1 MLEPSKN
8 PFPGLPIQVTGP
20 ARTPPIA
27 RPDAPQAFRV
37 TPQQAQRLNQRQA
50 WLNGV
55 RARQQAF
62 ATRAPAIMSRPG
74 LSTDDFL
81 NDHYVPMVPVV
92 IPGAAGD
99 WAAIGWTPER
109 LVEIVGDAPVTFQ
122 GGRTGDAQFE
132 LMKDA
137 HKRTLPFP
145 EFIAAITARSG
156 NDAYLTAYNS
166 DTNRAA
172 LAPLERDL
180 GFLDAYLTHQH
191 GMPWIGPQG
200 TFTPLHHD
208 LTNNMLVQIVGR
220 KRIVLAS
227 PSASPLLANERHVF
241 SEVHDLESE
250 THLARH
256 PQARSVIRQEVIL
269 HPGDA
274 LFIPVGWWHQVTSLD
289 FSVMYT
295 CTNFLWPN
303 DAFATFPAL

>member
-1 MLEPSKN
+1 MMEPSKN
-8 PFPGLPIQVTGP
+8 PFPGLPIQVTGS

-27 RPDAPQAFRV
+27 PPDGPQPFRV
-37 TPQQAQRLNQRQA
+37 TPQQAQRLSQRQA

-55 RARQQAF
+55 RGRQQAF
-62 ATRAPAIMSRPG
+62 ATRAPAIMRRPE

-92 IPGAAGD
+92 IPGVAAD
-99 WAAIGWTPER
+99 WPAIGWTPER

-122 GGRTGDAQFE
+122 AARKADPQFE

-137 HKRTLPFP
+137 HKRTAPFP
-145 EFIAAITARSG
+145 EFMAAITASCG

-180 GFLDAYLTHQH
+180 GFLDAYLTRQH
-191 GMPWIGPQG
+191 GMPWIGPAG

-208 LTNNMLVQIVGR
+208 LTHNLLVQIVGR
-220 KRIVLAS
+220 KRILLVS
-227 PSASPLLANERHVF
+227 PSATPLLANERHVF

-250 THLARH
+250 AHLARH
-256 PQARSVIRQEVIL
+256 PQARAVIRHEVIL

-289 FSVMYT
+289 FSVTYT
-295 CTNFLWPN
+295 CTNFHWPN